1 MPLLDRKLYSR
12 FSFTNS
18 FMDGDEERNRIRKR
32 QREGINMAIIN
43 RTKFGRSKIRISEKF
58 VEVYNQ
64 WKKGQITVVK
74 AMQELGVKKTTYYK
88 LVKEYEIRFQ

>member
-1 MPLLDRKLYSR
+1 MA
-12 FSFTNS
+12 
-18 FMDGDEERNRIRKR
+18 DEERNRIRKR

-88 LVKEYEIRFQ
+88 LKNTKYDFNNKDILRK